1 MAAPLSAYERL
12 GAVLPAAVASALDLP
27 SDAVVYAA
35 RRAKN
40 VRAQLEVLLIDGGWS
55 DAANRGGPR
64 VMGTQTVLL
73 RLRERALPE
82 GDRRGEGQATR
93 IASRLAVL
101 RTALAGRPFQ
111 LSVAEQTDG
120 NAGDFPDLRSVEVED
135 LGVTA
140 PDAEG
145 VSETTGTLRLRATF
159 YGDGLAL
166 VGAGAGAAGG
176 AP

>member
-1 MAAPLSAYERL
+1 MPAPLSAYERL
-12 GAVLPAAVASALDLP
+12 AAVLPAAVANALDLP
-27 SDAVVYAA
+27 SDAVVYAG
-35 RRAKN
+35 RRPKS
-40 VRAQLEVLLIDGGWS
+40 VRAQLEVLLVDGGWS
-55 DAANRGGPR
+55 EAQNRGGPR

-93 IASRLAVL
+93 ISSRLAVL
-101 RTALAGRPFQ
+101 RVALAGRPFQ
-111 LSVAEQTDG
+111 PSV
-120 NAGDFPDLRSVEVED
+120 PDLRSVDVED

-145 VSETTGTLRLRATF
+145 VSETTGTLRLMATF
-159 YGDGLAL
+159 YGDGLMP